1 MAKSVHTSI
10 WLLMSVCCHVARVRE
25 MDQISN
31 LAMNYRKNGQLCIR
45 QMWNI
50 CASRCLFITVNQVFF
65 FSHSFSCCHCTDMCV
80 CMCVF
85 VYS

>member
-1 MAKSVHTSI
+1 MAKSVHI

-31 LAMNYRKNGQLCIR
+31 LAVNYRKKGQLCIK

-50 CASRCLFITVNQVFF
+50 CASRCLFITVNQGVFF
-65 FSHSFSCCHCTDMCV
+65 PFLFMLSL
-80 CMCVF
+80 
-85 VYS
+85 Y